1 MSFLCDFTFKKSSY
15 QGLAFLSIELNMA
28 RNVSCSQQT
37 FLEGLTA
44 FATSHEM
51 ILDVHGHEG
60 SDAHLGLVFLFIF
73 LLSEK

>member
-1 MSFLCDFTFKKSSY
+1 
-15 QGLAFLSIELNMA
+15 MA
-28 RNVSCSQQT
+28 RNVSCSQQA

-60 SDAHLGLVFLFIF
+60 SDAHLGLGFLFIF
-73 LLSEK
+73 YCLRNKSLCSGQVQ